1 MKKKDD
7 ELTDLIN
14 EYVNKVDECNNMR
27 VKKRLFEYIAA
38 AQDVFKRNA
47 GTVEDLELLKRIWK
61 TCEGLLNAA
70 PTLRDDKTIM
80 KHMANIEME
89 LDIKEIATPQP
100 TQVTPQQAG
109 RPFVIDDRLKAE
121 KVKTAFEALESK
133 GLITI
138 HEDRPFEWK
147 GSKKALVCFV
157 YEAAKYFKIKNRRGR
172 TQWKVFEELFGE
184 KQLQSYYQN
193 NEHTFD
199 DDPDCCYIKHVL
211 F

>member
-1 MKKKDD
+1 MKKI
-7 ELTDLIN
+7 TNLIK
-14 EYVNKVDECNNMR
+14 EQVNKVDDCYNMQI
-27 VKKRLFEYIAA
+27 KERLFEGIAA
-38 AQDVFKRNA
+38 AQVVIKRNA
-47 GTVEDLELLKRIWK
+47 YTVEDLELLKRIRK

-89 LDIKEIATPQP
+89 LGVKELATPLP
-100 TQVTPQQAG
+100 TQVTPQQVG

-121 KVKTAFEALESK
+121 EVKTAFEVLESK

-147 GSKKALVCFV
+147 GSKKALACFV
-157 YEAAKYFKIKNRRGR
+157 YEAAKYFKIKDRRGR

-184 KQLQSYYQN
+184 NQLQSYYQN
-193 NEHTFD
+193 NECTFD
-199 DDPDCCYIKHVL
+199 DDPDCCYIKQVL